1 MGVTGQELASYV
13 EEFTVGTW
21 AEDPE
26 LLATFR
32 AEVDERLASLSAGL
46 LQLETQASH
55 SSPRQL
61 IAGLFRDAHTV
72 KGSARMMG
80 LTKVLE
86 TAHAAEDLL
95 GALRDGR
102 FQVRRDYVDLLLATV
117 DGIGRSITNAPHAE
131 VTEFL
136 DLLVAALRGALEGDD
151 PVTVPRMAEPTP
163 VGAARTAPPPPSA
176 ASASAS
182 PSAASS
188 SSASS
193 PAGTGPASAFIVP
206 TPPTAPAAFVVPPPP
221 PNQAAVTLGGTGGPR
236 VVPPPPQ
243 SQAAITPV
251 DRGNERAVDS
261 VRVTSQRVYDLLD
274 VVGEAEL
281 DARRVEQNA
290 ERVIALAADQKRWL
304 RALRDA
310 VAASG
315 SSLPRDVEDAVYNV
329 MTVTDQMQQ
338 SGHQLRTLVED
349 ARGRLAL
356 VRDGA
361 MGLAMVPVR
370 RVVAAFPR
378 LVRDVASS
386 TGKDVRLNLVGE
398 DVELDKK
405 VLDGVADAL
414 KHLVINA
421 VDHGCETPE
430 DRVAAGKSPRATVTV
445 LAKAAG
451 GTVVLEVSD
460 DGRGIDENRV
470 RATAIERGL
479 LPVGSTVAGAQLLQL
494 LFLAAFSTSATVTST
509 SGRGVGLDV
518 VKTAVDD
525 LGGTIDVFSELG
537 AGSRF
542 VLTLPITLGVLRCLI
557 ARVGDERYAVPVP
570 AVMESLSLRDVPID
584 NVAGVPVVIRHG
596 ISVPLLDLGSALG
609 VAGVRDARAALV
621 VRHGGASDLIAWSVD
636 RLEGELELVV
646 KDLGSFV
653 GRLPLVTGATI
664 DGDGS
669 VVCLIDLREISGR
682 AGGTGHTA
690 GSTGHLAGSAGAAMP
705 IGGSLGAEG
714 NDVDGTELVTAPVG
728 RKPRVLVVEDSV
740 GVRELE
746 RVILESAGYEVVTAV
761 DGLDGIARLRAQ
773 PADLVLSDVEMPG
786 MDGFALTRTIRRTRG
801 WEQVPVVIM
810 TSRGDESDRRAGL
823 EAGANAYLLKSDFDQ
838 TELVDTVRRL
848 IGR

>member
-1 MGVTGQELASYV
+1 M
-13 EEFTVGTW
+13 GTW

-46 LQLETQASH
+46 LQLESNGA
-55 SSPRQL
+55 PRQL

-80 LTKVLE
+80 LTTVLQ

-102 FQVRRDYVDLLLATV
+102 FQVKREYVDLLLATV
-117 DGIGRSITNAPHAE
+117 DGIGRSVAAPGTAAVDEYLAE
-131 VTEFL
+131 L
-136 DLLVAALRGALEGDD
+136 IDALRGALEGDD
-151 PVTVPRMAEPTP
+151 PVRVPRMAQPGVAPAPTP
-163 VGAARTAPPPPSA
+163 SRAPARSKSRAAKGA
-176 ASASAS
+176 ASAAPLVVPTSDAGSAPLVV
-182 PSAASS
+182 PSSGGA
-188 SSASS
+188 
-193 PAGTGPASAFIVP
+193 PFIVAQP
-206 TPPTAPAAFVVPPPP
+206 GAALSLPPVPVATVTTLTPPAIETP
-221 PNQAAVTLGGTGGPR
+221 LGLGLERPG
-236 VVPPPPQ
+236 
-243 SQAAITPV
+243 
-251 DRGNERAVDS
+251 ERAVDS

-290 ERVIALAADQKRWL
+290 ERVIELAIDQKRWL

-315 SSLPRDVEDAVYNV
+315 ADLPGEIETAVYNV
-329 MTVTDQMQQ
+329 MSVTDQMQS
-338 SGHQLRTLVED
+338 SGHQLRELVED
-349 ARGRLAL
+349 SRGRLAL

-370 RVVAAFPR
+370 RVVTAFPR

-421 VDHGCETPE
+421 VDHGCETPDE
-430 DRVAAGKSPRATVTV
+430 RVAADKPVRATVTV
-445 LAKAAG
+445 SAKAAG
-451 GTVVLEVSD
+451 GTVVLEVAD
-460 DGRGIDENRV
+460 DGRGIDEDVV

-479 LPVGSTVAGAQLLQL
+479 LPVGSTLGGAQLFQL
-494 LFLAAFSTSATVTST
+494 LFLASFSTSPTVTST

-537 AGSRF
+537 AGTSF

-557 ARVGDERYAVPVP
+557 ARVGGERYAVPVP
-570 AVMESLSLRDVPID
+570 AVIESLSLRDVAVET
-584 NVAGVPVVIRHG
+584 VAGVPVVVRHG
-596 ISVPLLDLGSALG
+596 VTVPLLDLGSALG
-609 VAGVRDARAALV
+609 VEGDREPRAALV
-621 VRHGGASDLIAWSVD
+621 VRNGGASDLIAWSVD

-682 AGGTGHTA
+682 AGGTGH
-690 GSTGHLAGSAGAAMP
+690 
-705 IGGSLGAEG
+705 LGASVQVAGPVSADHEP
-714 NDVDGTELVTAPVG
+714 AHVG
-728 RKPRVLVVEDSV
+728 RKARVLVVEDSV

-746 RVILESAGYEVVTAV
+746 RVILESAGYEVITAV
-761 DGLDGIARLRAQ
+761 DGLDGIARLRTE

-786 MDGFALTRTIRRTRG
+786 MDGFTLTRTIRRTRG
-801 WEQVPVVIM
+801 WEHVPVVIM

-823 EAGANAYLLKSDFDQ
+823 EAGASAYLLKSDFDQ

-848 IGR
+848 VGR

>member
-1 MGVTGQELASYV
+1 
-13 EEFTVGTW
+13 VGTW

-32 AEVDERLASLSAGL
+32 AEVEERLASLSAGL
-46 LQLETQASH
+46 LQLESNG
-55 SSPRQL
+55 SPRQL

-80 LTKVLE
+80 LTAVLQ

-117 DGIGRSITNAPHAE
+117 DGISRSITSNRTPAVDE
-131 VTEFL
+131 YLTE
-136 DLLVAALRGALEGDD
+136 LVGALRGALEGDD
-151 PVTVPRMAEPTP
+151 PVTIPRMSQP
-163 VGAARTAPPPPSA
+163 AANPPA
-176 ASASAS
+176 A
-182 PSAASS
+182 
-188 SSASS
+188 
-193 PAGTGPASAFIVP
+193 
-206 TPPTAPAAFVVPPPP
+206 TAPAANPAAADPPAAPAAVPRGRKRTLIVPAPPTVPTLDTTLLLPVPPPVVP
-221 PNQAAVTLGGTGGPR
+221 AAVSAPIALVDGGG
-236 VVPPPPQ
+236 
-243 SQAAITPV
+243 
-251 DRGNERAVDS
+251 ERAVDS

-290 ERVIALAADQKRWL
+290 ERVIALATDQKHWL

-315 SSLPRDVEDAVYNV
+315 SSLPGDIEAAVYHV
-329 MTVTDQMQQ
+329 MSVTDQMQS
-338 SGHQLRTLVED
+338 SGHQLRELVED
-349 ARGRLAL
+349 SRGRLAL

-378 LVRDVASS
+378 LIRDVASS
-386 TGKDVRLNLVGE
+386 TGKDVRLILLGE

-421 VDHGCETPE
+421 VDHGCETPDE
-430 DRVAAGKSPRATVTV
+430 RGALDKPPRASVTV
-445 LAKAAG
+445 SAKAAG
-451 GTVVLEVSD
+451 GTVVLEVTD
-460 DGRGIDENRV
+460 DGRGIDEDKV

-479 LPVGSTVAGAQLLQL
+479 LPAGSTLAGAQLFQL
-494 LFLAAFSTSATVTST
+494 LFLASFSTSPTVTST

-537 AGSRF
+537 SGSRF

-557 ARVGDERYAVPVP
+557 ARVGNERYAVPVP
-570 AVMESLSLRDVPID
+570 AVIESVSLRDVAVD

-596 ISVPLLDLGSALG
+596 VAVPLLDLGAALG
-609 VAGVRDARAALV
+609 VEGEREPRAALV
-621 VRHGGASDLIAWSVD
+621 VRNGGASDLIAWSVD

-669 VVCLIDLREISGR
+669 VVCLIDLREISVR
-682 AGGTGHTA
+682 AGGTGHVG
-690 GSTGHLAGSAGAAMP
+690 GSIHHGVGAAVEP
-705 IGGSLGAEG
+705 AVQVS
-714 NDVDGTELVTAPVG
+714 G
-728 RKPRVLVVEDSV
+728 RKARILVVEDSV

-746 RVILESAGYEVVTAV
+746 RVILESAGYDVVTAV
-761 DGLDGIARLRAQ
+761 DGLDGIARLRAE

-786 MDGFALTRTIRRTRG
+786 MDGFTLTRTIRRTRG

-823 EAGANAYLLKSDFDQ
+823 EAGASAYLLKSDFDQ

-848 IGR
+848 VGR

>member
-1 MGVTGQELASYV
+1 M
-13 EEFTVGTW
+13 GTW

-46 LQLETQASH
+46 LQLESNGA
-55 SSPRQL
+55 PRQL

-80 LTKVLE
+80 LTTVLQ

-102 FQVRRDYVDLLLATV
+102 FQVKREYVDLLLATV
-117 DGIGRSITNAPHAE
+117 DGIGRSVAAPGAAAVDE
-131 VTEFL
+131 YLGEL
-136 DLLVAALRGALEGDD
+136 IDALRGALDGDD
-151 PVTVPRMAEPTP
+151 PVRIPRMAQP
-163 VGAARTAPPPPSA
+163 GAAPAPARAPARGRARAAKNALPASEADSTPLVVPSGGSVPFIVAQPGIATAAALSLPPVSVASVTAPM
-176 ASASAS
+176 
-182 PSAASS
+182 
-188 SSASS
+188 
-193 PAGTGPASAFIVP
+193 PAVLE
-206 TPPTAPAAFVVPPPP
+206 AP
-221 PNQAAVTLGGTGGPR
+221 LGLGLERPG
-236 VVPPPPQ
+236 
-243 SQAAITPV
+243 
-251 DRGNERAVDS
+251 ERAVDS

-290 ERVIALAADQKRWL
+290 ERVIELAVDQKRWL

-315 SSLPRDVEDAVYNV
+315 ADLPGEIETAVYNV
-329 MTVTDQMQQ
+329 MSVTDQMQS
-338 SGHQLRTLVED
+338 SGHQLRELVED
-349 ARGRLAL
+349 SRGRLAL

-370 RVVAAFPR
+370 RVVTAFPR

-421 VDHGCETPE
+421 VDHGCETPDE
-430 DRVAAGKSPRATVTV
+430 RVAADKPVRATVTV
-445 LAKAAG
+445 SAKAAG
-451 GTVVLEVSD
+451 GTVVLEVAD
-460 DGRGIDENRV
+460 DGRGIDEDVV

-479 LPVGSTVAGAQLLQL
+479 LPAGSTLGGAQLFQL
-494 LFLAAFSTSATVTST
+494 LFLASFSTSPTVTST

-537 AGSRF
+537 AGTSF

-557 ARVGDERYAVPVP
+557 ARVGSERYAVPVP
-570 AVMESLSLRDVPID
+570 AVIESLSLRDVAVET
-584 NVAGVPVVIRHG
+584 VAGVPVVVRHG
-596 ISVPLLDLGSALG
+596 VTVPLLDLGSALG
-609 VAGVRDARAALV
+609 VEGEREPRAALV
-621 VRHGGASDLIAWSVD
+621 VRNGGASDLIAWSVD

-682 AGGTGHTA
+682 AGGTGH
-690 GSTGHLAGSAGAAMP
+690 
-705 IGGSLGAEG
+705 LGASVQAAG
-714 NDVDGTELVTAPVG
+714 PVSADHEPAHIG
-728 RKPRVLVVEDSV
+728 RKARILVVEDSV

-761 DGLDGIARLRAQ
+761 DGLDGIARLRTE

-786 MDGFALTRTIRRTRG
+786 MDGFTLTRTIRRTRG
-801 WEQVPVVIM
+801 WEHVPVVIM

-823 EAGANAYLLKSDFDQ
+823 EAGASAYLLKSDFDQ

-848 IGR
+848 VGR

>member
-1 MGVTGQELASYV
+1 
-13 EEFTVGTW
+13 VGTW

-32 AEVDERLASLSAGL
+32 AEVEERLASLSAGL
-46 LQLETQASH
+46 LQLESNG
-55 SSPRQL
+55 SPRQL

-80 LTKVLE
+80 LTAVLQ

-102 FQVRRDYVDLLLATV
+102 FHVRRDYVDLLLATV
-117 DGIGRSITNAPHAE
+117 DGVSRSIAPNPTPDVDEYLA
-131 VTEFL
+131 
-136 DLLVAALRGALEGDD
+136 DLVNALRGALEGDD
-151 PVTVPRMAEPTP
+151 PVTIPRMSQPLLSPPAVEPPTAPAVPR
-163 VGAARTAPPPPSA
+163 GRKRTL
-176 ASASAS
+176 
-182 PSAASS
+182 
-188 SSASS
+188 
-193 PAGTGPASAFIVP
+193 IVP
-206 TPPTAPAAFVVPPPP
+206 APPTAPAASTPDAPPSLIVPPPV
-221 PNQAAVTLGGTGGPR
+221 AAGAVAAPVALADGGG
-236 VVPPPPQ
+236 
-243 SQAAITPV
+243 
-251 DRGNERAVDS
+251 ERAVDS

-290 ERVIALAADQKRWL
+290 ERVIALAADQKHWL

-315 SSLPRDVEDAVYNV
+315 GSLPGDVEAAVYHV
-329 MTVTDQMQQ
+329 MSVTDQMQS
-338 SGHQLRTLVED
+338 SGHQLRELVED
-349 ARGRLAL
+349 SRGRLAL

-378 LVRDVASS
+378 LIRDVASS
-386 TGKDVRLNLVGE
+386 TGKDVRLILVGE

-430 DRVAAGKSPRATVTV
+430 VRGTLDKSPRATVTV
-445 LAKAAG
+445 SAKAAG
-451 GTVVLEVSD
+451 GTVVLEVAD
-460 DGRGIDENRV
+460 DGRGIDEDRV

-479 LPVGSTVAGAQLLQL
+479 LPAGSTLAGAQLFQL
-494 LFLAAFSTSATVTST
+494 LFLASFSTSPTVTST

-537 AGSRF
+537 SGTRF

-557 ARVGDERYAVPVP
+557 ARVGNERYAVPVP
-570 AVMESLSLRDVPID
+570 AVIESVSLRDVAVD

-596 ISVPLLDLGSALG
+596 IAVPLLDLGAALG
-609 VAGVRDARAALV
+609 VEGEREPRAALV
-621 VRHGGASDLIAWSVD
+621 VRNGGASDLIAWSVD

-669 VVCLIDLREISGR
+669 VVCLIDLREISVR
-682 AGGTGHTA
+682 AGGTGHVG
-690 GSTGHLAGSAGAAMP
+690 GSIHHGIGAA
-705 IGGSLGAEG
+705 
-714 NDVDGTELVTAPVG
+714 TEPAPHAIG
-728 RKPRVLVVEDSV
+728 RKPRILVVEDSV

-746 RVILESAGYEVVTAV
+746 RVILESAGYDVVTAV
-761 DGLDGIARLRAQ
+761 DGLDGIARLRAE

-786 MDGFALTRTIRRTRG
+786 MDGFTLTRTIRRTRG

-823 EAGANAYLLKSDFDQ
+823 EAGASAYLLKSDFDQ

-848 IGR
+848 VGR

>member
-1 MGVTGQELASYV
+1 
-13 EEFTVGTW
+13 VGTW

-46 LQLETQASH
+46 LQLESNAA
-55 SSPRQL
+55 PRQL

-80 LTKVLE
+80 LTMVLQ

-117 DGIGRSITNAPHAE
+117 DGIGRSVSGAA
-131 VTEFL
+131 VDDYLTE
-136 DLLVAALRGALEGDD
+136 LVSALRGALEGDE
-151 PVTVPRMAEPTP
+151 PVTVPRMAQPVPPTTPGARPKSARSTRAAKAAATPAGVTDLAPMAGVLLVPGTSPVPSVPPVHPLPLTLEPLP
-163 VGAARTAPPPPSA
+163 AMVGVGAL
-176 ASASAS
+176 
-182 PSAASS
+182 
-188 SSASS
+188 
-193 PAGTGPASAFIVP
+193 GDGFG
-206 TPPTAPAAFVVPPPP
+206 
-221 PNQAAVTLGGTGGPR
+221 TLGGAALMPPGERGG
-236 VVPPPPQ
+236 
-243 SQAAITPV
+243 
-251 DRGNERAVDS
+251 ERAVDS

-290 ERVIALAADQKRWL
+290 EKVVAYAADQKRWL

-310 VAASG
+310 VAASAG
-315 SSLPRDVEDAVYNV
+315 SLPGDVEAAMYHV
-329 MTVTDQMQQ
+329 MSVTDQMQT
-338 SGHQLRTLVED
+338 SGHQLRELVED

-386 TGKDVRLNLVGE
+386 TGKDVRLSLLGE

-421 VDHGCETPE
+421 VDHGCETPDE
-430 DRVAAGKSPRATVTV
+430 RSALGKSPRATVTV
-445 LAKAAG
+445 SAKAAG

-460 DGRGIDENRV
+460 DGRGIDEDKV

-479 LPVGSTVAGAQLLQL
+479 LPVGSTLAGPQLFQL
-494 LFLAAFSTSATVTST
+494 LFLASFSTAATVTST

-525 LGGTIDVFSELG
+525 LGGTIDVFSELD
-537 AGSRF
+537 AGTRF

-557 ARVGDERYAVPVP
+557 ARVGNERYAVPVP
-570 AVMESLSLRDVPID
+570 AVIESLSLRDVAVS

-596 ISVPLLDLGSALG
+596 VAVPLLDLGAALG
-609 VAGVRDARAALV
+609 VPGEREPRAALV
-621 VRHGGASDLIAWSVD
+621 VRNSGASDLIAWSVD

-682 AGGTGHTA
+682 AGGTGHL
-690 GSTGHLAGSAGAAMP
+690 GGAAHL
-705 IGGSLGAEG
+705 GGATH
-714 NDVDGTELVTAPVG
+714 VDDGSEPEPAPTIG
-728 RKPRVLVVEDSV
+728 RKARILVVEDSV

-746 RVILESAGYEVVTAV
+746 RVILESAGYDVVTAV
-761 DGLDGIARLRAQ
+761 DGLDGIARLRTE

-786 MDGFALTRTIRRTRG
+786 MDGFTLTRTIRRTRG

-823 EAGANAYLLKSDFDQ
+823 EAGASAYLLKSDFDQ

-848 IGR
+848 VGR

>member
-1 MGVTGQELASYV
+1 MAK
-13 EEFTVGTW
+13 GTW

-26 LLATFR
+26 LLLTFR
-32 AEVDERLASLSAGL
+32 AEVEERLASLSAGL
-46 LQLETQASH
+46 LQLESN

-80 LTKVLE
+80 LTAVLN

-117 DGIGRSITNAPHAE
+117 DGISRSIAPNSTPAVE
-131 VTEFL
+131 EYLTE
-136 DLLVAALRGALEGDD
+136 LVNALRGAFEGDD
-151 PVTVPRMAEPTP
+151 PVTIPRMAQPSP
-163 VGAARTAPPPPSA
+163 NPPAADPPLSNPPSA
-176 ASASAS
+176 
-182 PSAASS
+182 
-188 SSASS
+188 
-193 PAGTGPASAFIVP
+193 G
-206 TPPTAPAAFVVPPPP
+206 PPTAPAAVPASRKRTVIVPAPPTVPSPPPVPSP
-221 PNQAAVTLGGTGGPR
+221 PALASPLSLPVPAPAASAAVSAPIALMDGGG
-236 VVPPPPQ
+236 
-243 SQAAITPV
+243 
-251 DRGNERAVDS
+251 ERAVDS

-281 DARRVEQNA
+281 DARRVEKNA
-290 ERVIALAADQKRWL
+290 ERVIALAADQKHWL

-315 SSLPRDVEDAVYNV
+315 GSLPGEIEAAVYHV
-329 MTVTDQMQQ
+329 MSVTDQMQS
-338 SGHQLRTLVED
+338 SGHQLRELVED
-349 ARGRLAL
+349 SRGRLAL

-378 LVRDVASS
+378 LIRDVASS
-386 TGKDVRLNLVGE
+386 TGKDVGLHLVGE

-430 DRVAAGKSPRATVTV
+430 ERVALGKPPRATVTV
-445 LAKAAG
+445 SAKAAG
-451 GTVVLEVSD
+451 GTVVLEVAD
-460 DGRGIDENRV
+460 DGRGIDEDKV
-470 RATAIERGL
+470 RAAAIERGL
-479 LPVGSTVAGAQLLQL
+479 LPAGSTLAGAQLFQL
-494 LFLAAFSTSATVTST
+494 LFLAAFSTSPTVTST

-537 AGSRF
+537 SGSRF

-557 ARVGDERYAVPVP
+557 ARVGSERYAVPVP
-570 AVMESLSLRDVPID
+570 AVIESVSLRDVAVD

-596 ISVPLLDLGSALG
+596 VAVPLLDLGAALG
-609 VAGVRDARAALV
+609 VEGDREPRAALV
-621 VRHGGASDLIAWSVD
+621 VRNGGATDLIAWSVD

-669 VVCLIDLREISGR
+669 VVCLIDLREISVR
-682 AGGTGHTA
+682 AGGTGHV
-690 GSTGHLAGSAGAAMP
+690 
-705 IGGSLGAEG
+705 GGSIHHGVSPAVESA
-714 NDVDGTELVTAPVG
+714 APVIG
-728 RKPRVLVVEDSV
+728 RKARILVVEDSV

-746 RVILESAGYEVVTAV
+746 RVILESAGYDVVTAV
-761 DGLDGIARLRAQ
+761 DGLDGIARLRAE

-786 MDGFALTRTIRRTRG
+786 MDGFTLTRTIRRTRG

-823 EAGANAYLLKSDFDQ
+823 EAGASAYLLKSDFDQ

-848 IGR
+848 VGR